1 MRVSRRKVDIIMA
14 SRGLTQSKLAEVA
27 KMSRTNLSIIING
40 KNCRPATITK
50 IAVALGVDAKEII
63 ETENY

>member
-1 MRVSRRKVDIIMA
+1 MRISKSKIDIIMA
-14 SRGLTQSKLAEVA
+14 NRGLTQIKLAEIA

-50 IAVALGVDAKEII
+50 IATALNVDVTAII
-63 ETENY
+63 EDA